1 MAEAL
6 APASCIAVITVCRNP
21 GALLH
26 EAIASVQALHDP
38 RVRQIVI
45 DGASTDGTPAYLQS
59 IGDPLHHWRSE
70 PDGGI
75 YDAMNKGWAAAPADA
90 WVLCLGAD
98 DRLLQLPA
106 DEELRAAE
114 AAGHGIV
121 YGSTLVGSR
130 AFRSRL
136 DAGIRFRN
144 TLHHQS
150 MLVHKVLA
158 PAPPFDTRYRV
169 YGDWEFNLRL
179 WRGGASAVHSAAL
192 RAYAA
197 PGGASAPRPL
207 VESYRVARRHGG
219 LLAGVVAW
227 LLALAARRNTITT
240 FGN

>member
-1 MAEAL
+1 M
-6 APASCIAVITVCRNP
+6 VTVCRNP
-21 GALLH
+21 GTLLR
-26 EAIASVQALHDP
+26 EAIDSVQALHDP
-38 RVRQIVI
+38 RIRQIVI
-45 DGASTDGTPAYLQS
+45 DAASTDGTPAYLQS
-59 IGDPLHHWRSE
+59 IGDQLHHWRSE
-70 PDGGI
+70 HDSGI

-90 WVLCLGAD
+90 WVLYLGAD

-106 DEELRAAE
+106 DAELRAAA

-121 YGSTLVGSR
+121 YGSTLVGTR
-130 AFRSRL
+130 PFRSRL

-179 WRGGASAVHSAAL
+179 WRRGVSAVHSAAL

-207 VESYRVARRHGG
+207 VESYRVACSHGG
-219 LLAGVVAW
+219 VPAGILAW
-227 LLALAARRNTITT
+227 LLASSAALRAHLGSGQPR
-240 FGN
+240 